1 MKRSKKRRI
10 ATGIAGAL
18 LFGLLFAT
26 GSLGQGEAPSGPWRE
41 DVVRGSGSNKI
52 AIIDI
57 EGEIVSEENGFARSS
72 SPAERVRSQ
81 VRQARADDA
90 VKAVILKINS
100 PGGSVVASDQILQEL
115 QTLKEEG
122 TPVVATFGEVAASG
136 GYLVASR
143 ADRIVANP
151 STITG
156 SIGAIMVVMN
166 VEEAAGKLGIEPIVI
181 KSGEFKDIGSP
192 FSDMSEEE
200 RGMLQSLID
209 QAHQRFIDFVAEG
222 RDMPRSEVENIAD
235 GRIISG
241 SDALDVGLVDE
252 LGNLDHAISH
262 AKELA
267 DVDDVRV
274 VEYVQPFSPFDIFRG
289 LGTKVGLIDEVQ
301 RSIEGSGPVLKYMW
315 TP

>member
-1 MKRSKKRRI
+1 MKRNKKRRI

-52 AIIDI
+52 AIIEI
-57 EGEIVSEENGFARSS
+57 EGEIVSEGDGFARSS
-72 SPAERVRSQ
+72 SPAERIRSQ
-81 VRQARADDA
+81 VQQAHADDA

-100 PGGSVVASDQILQEL
+100 PGGSVVASDQILHEL
-115 QTLKEEG
+115 ETLKEE
-122 TPVVATFGEVAASG
+122 TPIVATFGEVAASG

-166 VEEAAGKLGIEPIVI
+166 VEEAAGKLGIDPIVI

-192 FSDMSEEE
+192 FSDMSDEE
-200 RGMLQSLID
+200 REMLQSLID

-222 RDMPRSEVENIAD
+222 RDMPRSEVESIAD

-241 SDALDVGLVDE
+241 SDALDAGLVDE

-262 AKELA
+262 ARELA
-267 DVDDVRV
+267 NIDDVRV
-274 VEYVQPFSPFDIFRG
+274 VEYVEPFSPFDIFRG

-301 RSIEGSGPVLKYMW
+301 RSLEGSGPVLKYMW